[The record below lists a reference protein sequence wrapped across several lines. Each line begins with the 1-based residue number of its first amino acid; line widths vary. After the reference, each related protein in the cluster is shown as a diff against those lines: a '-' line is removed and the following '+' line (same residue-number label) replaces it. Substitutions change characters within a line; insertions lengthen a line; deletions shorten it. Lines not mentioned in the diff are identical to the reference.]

1 VPVDANGCPIAGAS
15 IVLEGVTFATN
26 SADISPSST
35 PVLEQVATGLKSH
48 PGIKVEIQGHT
59 DSTGSA
65 SYNMGLSQ
73 RRAESVLDYLVKA
86 GVSTDQVTARGY
98 GATMPV
104 ESNSTSAGRAKNRR
118 VVMYVVS
125 NPNAV
130 KVEKQ
135 GTTE

>member
-1 VPVDANGCPIAGAS
+1 VPVDVNGCPVAGAS
-15 IVLEGVTFATN
+15 IILEGVTFATN
-26 SADISPSST
+26 SAEIAPGSL
-35 PVLEQVATGLKSH
+35 PVLEKVATGLKTH
-48 PGIKVEIQGHT
+48 PDIKVEIQGHT

-65 SYNMGLSQ
+65 QYNMGLSQ

-86 GVSTDQVTARGY
+86 GVSSGQVTARGY

-104 ESNSTSAGRAKNRR
+104 ASNSTAEGRARNRR
-118 VVMYVVS
+118 VVMYVAS
-125 NPNAV
+125 NPGAV